1 MRSLIALA
9 LGLIL
14 LAAAAALTP
23 PAALAADWGGIVP
36 AVTSADQV
44 RERYGPPTKEVKRK
58 VDNYDTFE
66 WTYEGQQT
74 PPGFTRMTIE
84 FGILLPGGYS
94 ATTVRVLRL
103 DPRPRLFNKDTV
115 VTGWGEP
122 DRATTQND
130 RDVFFYRSGLVVTF
144 DQAGV
149 DATSLF
155 FTVMQPNIT
164 PAPPEVREEPA
175 AAGTAGQ
182 APAPLPPSSR
192 PAPAPRPAPTPRPA
206 PAPR

>member
-1 MRSLIALA
+1 V
-9 LGLIL
+9 
-14 LAAAAALTP
+14 LTP

-36 AVTSADQV
+36 AVTSAEAV
-44 RERYGPPTKEVKRK
+44 RERYGAPSKEVKRK
-58 VDNYDTFE
+58 VDGYDTFE
-66 WTYEGQQT
+66 WAYEGQQA
-74 PPGFTRMTIE
+74 PPGFNRMTIE

-103 DPRPRLFNKDTV
+103 DPRPRLFTKDTV

-144 DQAGV
+144 DQEGV

-164 PAPPEVREEPA
+164 PAPPEAREEPP
-175 AAGTAGQ
+175 AAGTVGP

-192 PAPAPRPAPTPRPA
+192 PAPAPTPRPA

>member
-1 MRSLIALA
+1 MRYLAALT

-14 LAAAAALTP
+14 VAASVSLTP

-36 AVTSADQV
+36 AVTSAEAV
-44 RERYGPPTKEVKRK
+44 RERYGPPTTEVKRK

-66 WTYEGQQT
+66 WTYEGQQA
-74 PPGFTRMTIE
+74 PPGFNRMAVE

-103 DPRPRLFNKDTV
+103 DPRPRLFSKDTV

-144 DQAGV
+144 DQEGV

-155 FTVMQPNIT
+155 FTVVQPNIT
-164 PAPPEVREEPA
+164 PSPPEAREPPP

-182 APAPLPPSSR
+182 APAPLPPSSG
-192 PAPAPRPAPTPRPA
+192 PAPAPRPAPA

>member
-1 MRSLIALA
+1 MRDLGALA
-9 LGLIL
+9 LGLAL
-14 LAAAAALTP
+14 LVAAVASA
-23 PAALAADWGGIVP
+23 PAPALAADWGGIVP
-36 AVTSADQV
+36 AVTSAAQV
-44 RERYGPPTKEVKRK
+44 RERYGPPSKEVKRK
-58 VDNYDTFE
+58 VDGYDTFE
-66 WTYEGQQT
+66 WMYEDQQS
-74 PPGFTRMTIE
+74 PPGFNRMTVE

-94 ATTVRVLRL
+94 PTTVRVLRL
-103 DPRPRLFNKDTV
+103 DPRPRLFTKDTV
-115 VTGWGEP
+115 VIGWGEP

-144 DQAGV
+144 DQEGV

-164 PAPPEVREEPA
+164 PSPPEAREEPP

-192 PAPAPRPAPTPRPA
+192 PTPAPRAAPGPRPA